1 MDEQRPSAEDFPR
14 ETLVAAL
21 RDNGVSYLV
30 PGDADT
36 DEVLKS
42 PVRLLSAL
50 LRQPDARLKLAI
62 VPLFLR
68 QPSLAESVPTLAARL
83 DAPQSLELQTL
94 YMAAVYLQ
102 RNWRSRLSIYLDDM
116 TLLPDLFSR
125 QMNLPPPEERFGK
138 TGLYA
143 LAEAWQ
149 ARSQYPFARLEALQ
163 NTIDQFFEQLK
174 MAKATRRMRPRTD
187 RQRNK
192 LFLQRLGRRFTRP
205 GRLYLSG
212 GTTMVN
218 ECFRQQTLDID
229 ISFEVADEYHSAFV
243 AAVRDLKEQLS
254 LNIEEASPAE
264 FIPLPSGLRE
274 RSQYMGR
281 HGQLEVFYFDL
292 YSTALSKIERGTESD
307 FDDVLTLL
315 DRGRLALSLL
325 SEYFDEIVT
334 RYATESLKQDP
345 IEYRRKFEILKQMWQ
360 SPQTRAMP

>member
-1 MDEQRPSAEDFPR
+1 MAEQRPSAEDFPR

-42 PVRLLSAL
+42 PVRLLTAL
-50 LRQPDARLKLAI
+50 LCQPDARLKMAI

-68 QPSLAESVPTLAARL
+68 QPALAESVPTLAARL

-125 QMNLPPPEERFGK
+125 QMNLPPPQERFGK

-163 NTIDQFFEQLK
+163 NTIDRFFEQLK
-174 MAKATRRMRPRTD
+174 MAKATRRMRPQTD
-187 RQRNK
+187 RQGNE

-212 GTTMVN
+212 GTTMIS

-229 ISFEVADEYHSAFV
+229 ITFEVADEHHCAFV

-264 FIPLPSGLRE
+264 FIPLPSGHQE
-274 RSQYMGR
+274 RSQYIGR
-281 HGQLEVFYFDL
+281 YGQIDVFHFDL
-292 YSTALSKIERGTESD
+292 YSIALSKIERGTESD

-315 DRGRLALSLL
+315 ASGRLELSLL
-325 SEYFDEIVT
+325 ISYFDEIMT

-345 IEYRRKFEILKQMWQ
+345 VEYRRKFEILKEMYQ
-360 SPQTRAMP
+360 SRLSS

>member
-1 MDEQRPSAEDFPR
+1 MDEQRPSAKEFPR

-30 PGDADT
+30 PSDADT

-68 QPSLAESVPTLAARL
+68 QPALAESVPALAARL

-138 TGLYA
+138 TGLYT

-163 NTIDQFFEQLK
+163 NTIVRFFEQLK
-174 MAKATRRMRPRTD
+174 MAKATRRMHLQPD
-187 RQRNK
+187 RQINE
-192 LFLQRLGRRFTRP
+192 LFLQRLGRRFARP

-212 GTTMVN
+212 GTTTISD
-218 ECFRQQTLDID
+218 CFRQQTLAID
-229 ISFEVADEYHSAFV
+229 ISFEVADEDHSTFIAV
-243 AAVRDLKEQLS
+243 VRDLKEQLS
-254 LNIEEASPAE
+254 LNIREASPAE
-264 FIPLPSGLRE
+264 FIPLQSGHQE
-274 RSQYMGR
+274 RSQCIGR
-281 HGQLEVFYFDL
+281 YGQLDVFHFDL
-292 YSTALSKIERGTESD
+292 YSIALSKIERGTESD
-307 FDDVLTLL
+307 FEDVLTLL
-315 DRGRLALSLL
+315 DSGRLELSLL
-325 SEYFDEIVT
+325 SRYFDEIMT
-334 RYATESLKQDP
+334 LYATESLKQDP
-345 IEYRRKFEILKQMWQ
+345 VEYHRKFEILKEMYQ
-360 SPQTRAMP
+360 SRLSD